1 MARHSVLKQLYA
13 DLPEIT
19 AAPLLPSLAAV
30 LLVYFEKNHVYYLLY
45 NWLQANAAH
54 IATSEH
60 QITSDDMT
68 MRDLGLIFWIENF
81 FNFLKIIFKIKYFLS
96 TSTNKSDAAEDVP
109 DPDDDLDPVASMAA
123 RGEHANVD

>member
-45 NWLQANAAH
+45 NWLQQTQH

-68 MRDLGLIFWIENF
+68 MRDLGI
-81 FNFLKIIFKIKYFLS
+81 
-96 TSTNKSDAAEDVP
+96 
-109 DPDDDLDPVASMAA
+109 
-123 RGEHANVD
+123 